1 MAPERGRGRE
11 PVALLILTTALV
23 VISGVSPHD
32 RLTWLLE
39 VLPILVGAPLL
50 VFTAARFPLTPL
62 TYRLIFAHAAI
73 LILGAHYTYEHVP
86 PGNWVKDA
94 LELSRNHYDRLGHFV
109 QGFVPAIIARE
120 VLVRR
125 SPVKQGGWLIFGVTC
140 FCLAFSAAFELFEW
154 GAAVTLNQAAD
165 AYLATQGD
173 PWDTQWDMFLAL
185 TGAVISQFLLARV
198 HDGQLSSIGVDRPT
212 GGFDA
217 K

>member
-1 MAPERGRGRE
+1 MASEEGRGRE
-11 PVALLILTTALV
+11 PVVLLIIAASLV
-23 VISGVSPHD
+23 VLSGISPHD

-39 VLPILVGAPLL
+39 VLPTLLGAPLL
-50 VFTAARFPLTPL
+50 VCTATRFPLTPL
-62 TYRLIFAHAAI
+62 TYRLIFAHALI

-94 LELSRNHYDRLGHFV
+94 LDLSRNHYDRLGHFV

-125 SPVKQGGWLIFGVTC
+125 SPVKQGGWLCFNVTC

-185 TGAVISQFLLARV
+185 VGALVSQLLLARL
-198 HDGQLSSIGVDRPT
+198 HDRQLSLIGMARPS

>member
-1 MAPERGRGRE
+1 MASKAGPGRE
-11 PVALLILTTALV
+11 PVVLLILTGSLV
-23 VISGVSPHD
+23 VISGISPYD

-39 VLPILVGAPLL
+39 VLPILVGVPLL

-86 PGNWVKDA
+86 PGNWVKEA
-94 LELSRNHYDRLGHFV
+94 LNLSRNHYDRLGHFV

-120 VLVRR
+120 VMVRR
-125 SPVKQGGWLIFGVTC
+125 SPVKQGGWLIFNVTC

-154 GAAVTLNQAAD
+154 GTAVTLNQAAD

-185 TGAVISQFLLARV
+185 VGALVSQLMLARLHDRQVAVIGVSRPSRGFHAR
-198 HDGQLSSIGVDRPT
+198 
-212 GGFDA
+212 
-217 K
+217 